1 MDLLEAVDRGV
12 AAPPNTPEYI
22 MRKLEAVYLEVA
34 KNPEIQAEM
43 TKQGFI
49 PIAVGIDE
57 SKAYIAKMTAIYKE
71 LAAGLK
77 K

>member
-1 MDLLEAVDRGV
+1 
-12 AAPPNTPEYI
+12 
-22 MRKLEAVYLEVA
+22 
-34 KNPEIQAEM
+34 M

-71 LAAGLK
+71 LTAGLK